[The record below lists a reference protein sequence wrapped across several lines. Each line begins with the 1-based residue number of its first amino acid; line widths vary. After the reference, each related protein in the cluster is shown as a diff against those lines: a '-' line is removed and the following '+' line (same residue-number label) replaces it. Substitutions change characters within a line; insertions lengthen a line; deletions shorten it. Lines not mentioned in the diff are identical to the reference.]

1 MKTSTLASAYLVAC
15 HQSLLADPVRQPLVV
30 QPLIARPSAHLAPL
44 PADSAH
50 QTAPLLLQEAAA
62 EAGLEV
68 ELEAEVLSQQLV
80 AEDMRGWWWM

>member
-1 MKTSTLASAYLVAC
+1 MKTGTLASAYLVAC
-15 HQSLLADPVRQPLVV
+15 HQSLLADPMRQLPVV

-62 EAGLEV
+62 EAALEV
-68 ELEAEVLSQQLV
+68 ELDAEVLSQQLV
-80 AEDMRGWWWM
+80 VGDMR